1 MTVRAAKDRPD
12 GLTAIEARLAEA
24 EPRLSPRRLS
34 LIRATLEHPDETY
47 FLSSRGLARRFEVDP
62 STVVRTVQALGYK
75 RYADFAADLRE
86 HFVTRIT
93 PYRILEATTR
103 EEGSVADHVQ
113 RSLERDM
120 CNLDRLRSQLNP
132 EEVVD
137 LARSIHGARR
147 ILVVGVDLAASLAW
161 FLAYGLTAVGLDAEA
176 PPGSAGIVRHKVRM
190 LNSEDLLVA
199 ISFGRCLRDTVEAVL
214 LAREREVPTFGITD
228 SDTTPIARHCD
239 ASLLASIV
247 SSTFSGSYVAPHAL
261 LNAVLLACAELQS
274 ERSLELL
281 RQSEKE
287 YLSGPRW
294 YESVPGTEE
303 RPRKR
308 QPAKRRRD

>member
-1 MTVRAAKDRPD
+1 MTARAAKGRAD

-24 EPRLSPRRLS
+24 ESRLSPRRLS

-62 STVVRTVQALGYK
+62 STVVRTVQALGYE

-120 CNLDRLRSQLNP
+120 RNLDRLRSQLNP

-214 LAREREVPTFGITD
+214 LARERQVPTFGITD

-247 SSTFSGSYVAPHAL
+247 SSTFSGSYVAPQAL

-303 RPRKR
+303 RPRKKR
-308 QPAKRRRD
+308 PAKRRGG